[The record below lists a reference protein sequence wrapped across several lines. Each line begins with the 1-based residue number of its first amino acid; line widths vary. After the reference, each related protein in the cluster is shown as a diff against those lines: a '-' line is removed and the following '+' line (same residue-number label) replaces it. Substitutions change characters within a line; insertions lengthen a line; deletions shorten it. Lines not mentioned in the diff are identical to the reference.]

1 MAVSATIIRSVTGDG
16 SPEVLRLDR
25 LRSTA
30 SAAPRGPGRDRSPR
44 RTRLEFRDRRCRLGA
59 REKGEPLTGPN
70 PVDRVKAG
78 SKLHVLTDAQ
88 GLPVVVGVSAANVN
102 DVQALRPLV
111 LGIPAVRSRRGPHRQ
126 RPDKVRADKAYHSA
140 GNMVWLRERHIT
152 PRIAGRATKRQPL
165 PGLARARRSH
175 DLLQEARQ
183 DRHVRHRLR
192 RADRLLR
199 QLLRCCACLPGTPP
213 GRAHQPPDLPW

>member
-1 MAVSATIIRSVTGDG
+1 M
-16 SPEVLRLDR
+16 
-25 LRSTA
+25 
-30 SAAPRGPGRDRSPR
+30 
-44 RTRLEFRDRRCRLGA
+44 
-59 REKGEPLTGPN
+59 
-70 PVDRVKAG
+70 
-78 SKLHVLTDAQ
+78 
-88 GLPVVVGVSAANVN
+88 VVGVSAANVN